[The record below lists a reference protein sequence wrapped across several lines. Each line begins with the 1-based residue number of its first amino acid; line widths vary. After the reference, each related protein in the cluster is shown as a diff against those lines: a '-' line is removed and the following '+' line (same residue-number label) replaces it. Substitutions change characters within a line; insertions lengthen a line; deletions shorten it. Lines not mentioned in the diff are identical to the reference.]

1 MNTNHKTQFIDAKG
15 SRKLVGGLV
24 AVAMLAG
31 VTPAMALSSSMGG
44 GSQLSVSQS
53 DNLVSVTGTVIDE
66 TGEPMIGVSVV
77 AKGTSN
83 GTATNFDGQFA
94 LKVPANAVL
103 TFSYIGYQQQTVEVD
118 GRSTINVTMKE
129 DQQALDEVVVIG
141 YGTVKRR
148 DLTGAVSSMKNSDVV
163 VSPTNNVMEALQGK
177 VAGMD
182 ITKGSGEVGGD
193 VNILLRGSRSVY
205 GSNEPLF
212 IIDGLPGSYSQVN
225 PSDIESIDVLK
236 DASSTA
242 IYGSAG
248 ANGVVIITTKRGQG
262 GKAIVNF
269 DAYYGFSFDTN
280 FPHAMIGD
288 EWTTYQREAYK
299 YINGSYPTDMSAVLG
314 TPAYTDAYNA
324 GKWIDWVDQVSGRHA
339 TTQKYALSVSGGTE
353 KTRIFASTSY
363 AKEEGLLDNDNIN
376 KYTLRLNID
385 QEINKWATI
394 GFTSNLTYSDRNRG
408 VKNTFTAALKAF
420 PIGDPYTEDGFINH
434 EYIENK
440 FSPLGDFI
448 PNQFTNNT
456 RSTYLNSIGYLELT
470 PVKGLKLRSQISTTL
485 SDSRLGRYWGKQA
498 NANTVWYSG
507 APVAEKTHS
516 NTWAY
521 TWENILNY
529 NVDIKDHS
537 IGASFITSYNK
548 NTNEGTIAG
557 ASGFIIDSYL
567 YHNLLAG
574 SDGGH
579 VESSY
584 EQYQKM
590 SYAVRLNYS
599 YKGRYLF
606 NFSNRWDGVSWF
618 SEGSKWDAFPAAALG
633 WRFSEENFMKGTRSW
648 LDNAKLRV
656 SYGITGNS
664 GGVGAYVTQTKAQ
677 PYPQGGITVNGLVAP
692 FAQYTGTFAGADLG
706 WEKSYNWNVGLDF
719 SFLNYRID
727 GSIEWFDTQT
737 KGLLFQRKMPITSG
751 VTGWGSPLSSWQN
764 LGKTANHGVE
774 LTINSRNIVT
784 KDFEWSTTLTAN
796 WSKEKIKALPDGD
809 IIGESLF
816 IGQPIKSLYG
826 YKYTGLWQ
834 TTDDADLMS
843 KYNVEPG
850 FIKVETNPIV
860 DEDGNSDNG
869 IHKYGNDD
877 RQVLGHSNP
886 DWILGLNNTFRYRDF
901 DLSVFIMGRFGQT
914 IDSELLG
921 YYGGAYEPTG
931 TNYVSGVDYWTE
943 SNQGAYF
950 PRPGTASKQSN
961 VWSSLRIVDG
971 SFAKVKNITLGY
983 TLPKHLTQKALIE
996 RLRIYATA
1004 YNPLIIVNDKKLKG
1018 TDPEQGGAAS
1028 FPTYKQIVFGINITL

>member
-1 MNTNHKTQFIDAKG
+1 MENRTMLKDVKW
-15 SRKLVGGLV
+15 GGVKSLGRYLLTLLI
-24 AVAMLAG
+24 AVMTLTATAQ
-31 VTPAMALSSSMGG
+31 TK
-44 GSQLSVSQS
+44 
-53 DNLVSVTGTVIDE
+53 SVTGTVTDE
-66 TGEPMIGVSVV
+66 SGEPIIGANV
-77 AKGTSN
+77 AVQGTKM
-83 GTATNFDGQFA
+83 GTVTDFDGNFA
-94 LKVPANAVL
+94 LNNVADNAVL
-103 TFSYIGYQQQTVEVD
+103 LISYVGYVTEEVSVA
-118 GRSTINVTMKE
+118 GKSVINVTLKE
-129 DQQALDEVVVIG
+129 NRERLDEVVVVG
-141 YGTVKRR
+141 YGTMKRK
-148 DLTGAVSSMKNSDVV
+148 DLTGAVTSMKNSDVV
-163 VSPTNNVMEALQGK
+163 IAPTNNVMEALQGK

-182 ITKGSGEVGGD
+182 ITKGSGEVGSD
-193 VNILLRGSRSVY
+193 VSILLRGSRSVY

-212 IIDGLPGSYSQVN
+212 IIDGIPGSYSQVN
-225 PSDIESIDVLK
+225 PSDIESIDILK

-262 GKAIVNF
+262 GKATVNF

-299 YINGSYPTDMSAVLG
+299 TINGAYPTDMSAVLG
-314 TPAYTDAYNA
+314 IPAYTDAYND

-339 TTQKYALSVSGGTE
+339 TTQKYALSVNGGTD

-363 AKEEGLLDNDNIN
+363 SKEEGLLENDNLN

-385 QEINKWATI
+385 QEINKYITM
-394 GFTSNLTYSDRNRG
+394 GFTSNLTYNDRNRG
-408 VKNTFTAALKAF
+408 VKNTFTSALKAF
-420 PIGDPYTEDGFINH
+420 PLGDPYTEEGKINY
-434 EYIENK
+434 EYIQNK
-440 FSPLGDFI
+440 FTPLGDFI
-448 PNQFTNNT
+448 TNQFVNQT
-456 RSTYLNSIGYLELT
+456 RSTYINSIGYLEIT
-470 PVKGLKLRSQISTTL
+470 PVKGLKFRSHISTIL
-485 SDSRLGRYWGKQA
+485 SDSRLGRYWGKEA

-529 NVDIKDHS
+529 NLDIKDHS
-537 IGASFITSYNK
+537 IGITGITSYNK

-590 SYAVRLNYS
+590 SYAIRLNYS
-599 YKGRYLF
+599 YKGRYLL
-606 NFSNRWDGVSWF
+606 NFSTRWDGVSWF
-618 SEGSKWDAFPAAALG
+618 SEGSKWDSFPAIALG
-633 WRFSEENFMKGTRSW
+633 WRLSEENFMAGTRNW

-677 PYPQGGITVNGLVAP
+677 PYPQGGITVDGLVAP

-706 WEKSYNWNVGLDF
+706 WEKSYNWNIGLDF
-719 SFLNYRID
+719 SLFHSRLD

-737 KGLLFQRKMPITSG
+737 KGLLFARKMPITSG

-764 LGKTANHGVE
+764 LGKTSNHGIEVT
-774 LTINSRNIVT
+774 LNSRNIVS
-784 KDFEWSTTLTAN
+784 KDFEWTTTLTAN
-796 WSKEKIKALPDGD
+796 WSKEKIKSLPDGD
-809 IIGESLF
+809 IVAENLF
-816 IGQPIKSLYG
+816 VGQPIKSLYG
-826 YKYTGLWQ
+826 YKYLGLWQ
-834 TTDDADLMS
+834 TTDDPELMN
-843 KYNVEPG
+843 KYNVQPG
-850 FIKVETNPIV
+850 FIKVETNPILTPKK
-860 DEDGNSDNG
+860 DENGDDVKDANGNVVMESDNG

-901 DLSVFIMGRFGQT
+901 DLSIFIMGRFGQT

-921 YYGGAYEPTG
+921 YYGGDYDPTG
-931 TNYVSGVDYWTE
+931 TNYISGVDYWTE
-943 SNQGAYF
+943 NNQGAYF
-950 PRPGTASKQSN
+950 PRPGSAKQQSS
-961 VWSSLRIVDG
+961 VWSSLRVVDG

-983 TLPKHLTQKALIE
+983 TLPSKLTRKALIE
-996 RLRIYATA
+996 RLRIYGTA
-1004 YNPLIIVNDKKLKG
+1004 YNPLIIVNDRKLKG
-1018 TDPEQGGAAS
+1018 TDPEQGGIAS
-1028 FPTYKQIVFGINITL
+1028 FPTYKQIVFGVNLTF